1 MRRPFL
7 RVYLGVVFVVLLVQ
21 TFMLFQLESEISEEA
36 NRRVVAA
43 LEPGVRVMQH
53 RIGRHGGPVP
63 RRVLAEIASHQGMEA
78 EVLRAT
84 DPGFDLSESERSR
97 IRSERLVMLERNAEQ
112 FIFAELRPTMYLQ
125 LGPVAEMVSG
135 RRIPQRVAQTG
146 GILVLIGGVL
156 FLLLS
161 PFERRLRALATVAN
175 QIGGG
180 DIDARVSDDRPD
192 AIGQVA
198 RSFDAMAAQVGETIH
213 GQRELLRAVSH
224 ELRTPIARLLFLIE
238 DVRDAEGES
247 QRDAKLAR
255 CDVSLEEMKSLVDE
269 LLMFSR
275 MSGADGNSKLET
287 FALAELLERAAQDAR
302 ELRADIEVR
311 ANLDPMELY
320 ANEDLVRRA
329 VGNLLSNAVRHC
341 NSVVSLTIT
350 RSDDSIFIVVK
361 DDGAGVPA
369 TARERIFEPFAQL
382 DESRQRDAGGAGLGL
397 AIVRRI
403 AEAHGGSVRVGEAKA
418 GGARFVLEL
427 PLRPV

>member
-1 MRRPFL
+1 
-7 RVYLGVVFVVLLVQ
+7 
-21 TFMLFQLESEISEEA
+21 
-36 NRRVVAA
+36 
-43 LEPGVRVMQH
+43 
-53 RIGRHGGPVP
+53 
-63 RRVLAEIASHQGMEA
+63 
-78 EVLRAT
+78 
-84 DPGFDLSESERSR
+84 
-97 IRSERLVMLERNAEQ
+97 
-112 FIFAELRPTMYLQ
+112 
-125 LGPVAEMVSG
+125 
-135 RRIPQRVAQTG
+135 
-146 GILVLIGGVL
+146 
-156 FLLLS
+156 
-161 PFERRLRALATVAN
+161 
-175 QIGGG
+175 
-180 DIDARVSDDRPD
+180 
-192 AIGQVA
+192 
-198 RSFDAMAAQVGETIH
+198 
-213 GQRELLRAVSH
+213 
-224 ELRTPIARLLFLIE
+224 
-238 DVRDAEGES
+238 
-247 QRDAKLAR
+247 
-255 CDVSLEEMKSLVDE
+255 
-269 LLMFSR
+269 
-275 MSGADGNSKLET
+275 GNSKLET

>member
-1 MRRPFL
+1 
-7 RVYLGVVFVVLLVQ
+7 
-21 TFMLFQLESEISEEA
+21 
-36 NRRVVAA
+36 
-43 LEPGVRVMQH
+43 
-53 RIGRHGGPVP
+53 
-63 RRVLAEIASHQGMEA
+63 
-78 EVLRAT
+78 
-84 DPGFDLSESERSR
+84 
-97 IRSERLVMLERNAEQ
+97 
-112 FIFAELRPTMYLQ
+112 MYLQ